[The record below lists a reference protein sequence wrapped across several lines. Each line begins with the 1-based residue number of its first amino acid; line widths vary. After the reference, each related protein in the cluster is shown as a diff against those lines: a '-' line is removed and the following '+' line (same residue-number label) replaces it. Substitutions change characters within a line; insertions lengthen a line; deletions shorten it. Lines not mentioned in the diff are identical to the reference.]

1 MNQNTVIVFLLLAT
15 QNVVLS
21 TTPYAYPR
29 LLILGP
35 TGVGKSSLGNHIC
48 ASFSDLAVCHLIEA
62 CLNFLDMIEWVT

>member
-1 MNQNTVIVFLLLAT
+1 MNQKTVIAFLLLAT
-15 QNVVLS
+15 QNLVLS

-35 TGVGKSSLGNHIC
+35 TGVGKSSLGNHTC
-48 ASFSDLAVCHLIEA
+48 ASFYLSVFDLIEA